1 MMLYWKIYTSHW
13 MDAWLNT
20 NKVATIKIQNSE
32 SRWEIVKKKN
42 YLPIV
47 APLLRIIHWMD
58 DWLNTDKVLN
68 YDSFY
73 SLYIPHMSRIQL
85 QREHLISLDSSVHRL
100 PLLILYPFHLCCM
113 KYLNHRQHRKMNQ
126 ACASFQHIIYK
137 YLKLYFMKD
146 K

>member
-1 MMLYWKIYTSHW
+1 MHVTL
-13 MDAWLNT
+13 DGWLT
-20 NKVATIKIQNSE
+20 KYQQGGNKIKIQNSE
-32 SRWEIVKKKN
+32 NRWEIVKKKKLSTN
-42 YLPIV
+42 SGST
-47 APLLRIIHWMD
+47 AKDNPLDGCLT
-58 DWLNTDKVLN
+58 LNTEKVLN